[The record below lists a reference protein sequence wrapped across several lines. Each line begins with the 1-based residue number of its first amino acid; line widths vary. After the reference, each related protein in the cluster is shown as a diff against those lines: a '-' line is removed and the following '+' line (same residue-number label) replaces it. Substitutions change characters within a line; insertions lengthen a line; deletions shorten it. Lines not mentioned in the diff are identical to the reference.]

1 MEKKVTVIPARKY
14 VLGIDKVGIYCRVSS
29 PSSAQL
35 HSLAAQASY
44 LTKYVMSRMDW
55 RIADIYLDVES
66 GSSTTSRAEFNRM
79 IEDAKRGAINLII
92 TKSISRFGR
101 NTEDVLTAIHTL
113 SALGVYIY
121 FEEQSLDRRSPESE
135 LYITLFSGI
144 AQEENRSLS
153 ENIKWGIRKKIEDGS
168 SPIYDRP
175 CYGYRVDENGS
186 FTVVPGEATV
196 VRRIFVMYLSGMSIL
211 KIKAALETEGIMS
224 PTGKDH
230 WSKRT
235 IDMILLNKK
244 YCGYSVVKVENKSY
258 EQDNHH
264 EPIIPLEL
272 FEKVQAEKV
281 KRTNVEI
288 DENGKLHR
296 KSTKYSSE

>member
-1 MEKKVTVIPARKY
+1 M
-14 VLGIDKVGIYCRVSS
+14 
-29 PSSAQL
+29 
-35 HSLAAQASY
+35 
-44 LTKYVMSRMDW
+44 
-55 RIADIYLDVES
+55 
-66 GSSTTSRAEFNRM
+66 
-79 IEDAKRGAINLII
+79 
-92 TKSISRFGR
+92 
-101 NTEDVLTAIHTL
+101 HTL

-121 FEEQSLDRRSPESE
+121 FEEQSLDSRSPESE

-175 CYGYRVDENGS
+175 CYGYRVDENGE
-186 FTVVPGEATV
+186 FTIVPEEATV
-196 VRRIFVMYLSGMSIL
+196 VSRIFAMYLSGMSIL
-211 KIKAALETEGIMS
+211 KIKAVLEADGILS
-224 PTGKDH
+224 PTGKDR

-264 EPIIPLEL
+264 KPIIPLEL

-281 KRTNVEI
+281 ERTNVEI
-288 DENGKLHR
+288 GEDGKLYR
-296 KSTKYSSE
+296 KSAKYSSQKTKEG